1 MSLQELKMSKK
12 VIVIDD
18 SLTVRQQVG
27 MALRQAGFEVLEA
40 SDGDEGVDLIAKT
53 PDVSAV
59 ICDVNMPRMNG
70 LDFLDAIKKDGKNQ
84 NLPVLMLTTE
94 GQPQLIERAK
104 KSGAKGWVVKPF
116 KPELLVAAVRK
127 LTLS

>member
-1 MSLQELKMSKK
+1 MGKK

-27 MALRQAGFEVLEA
+27 LALRQAGFDVIEA
-40 SDGDEGVDLIAKT
+40 TDGDEGVELIEKT
-53 PDVSAV
+53 QDAAMV

-70 LDFLDAIKKDGKNQ
+70 LDLLDAIKKNGSNP

-116 KPELLVAAVRK
+116 KPELLVAAVKK
-127 LTLS
+127 LTVAS

>member
-1 MSLQELKMSKK
+1 MKK

-18 SLTVRQQVG
+18 SVTVRQQVG
-27 MALRQAGFEVLEA
+27 MALRQAGFEVIEA
-40 SDGDEGVDLIAKT
+40 ADGDEGVELIGKT
-53 PDVSAV
+53 TDAAMV

-70 LDFLDAIKKDGKNQ
+70 LELLEHVKKDGKNP

-104 KSGAKGWVVKPF
+104 KGGAKGWVV
-116 KPELLVAAVRK
+116 
-127 LTLS
+127 

>member
-1 MSLQELKMSKK
+1 MSKK
-12 VIVIDD
+12 VVVIDD

-40 SDGDEGVDLIAKT
+40 ADGDEGVELVGRIA
-53 PDVSAV
+53 DIAMV

-70 LDFLDAIKKDGKNQ
+70 LDFLEAIKKDGKNA

-116 KPELLVAAVRK
+116 KPDLLVAAVKK
-127 LTLS
+127 LAS

>member
-1 MSLQELKMSKK
+1 MSKK

-18 SLTVRQQVG
+18 SSTVRQQVG

-40 SDGDEGVDLIAKT
+40 TDGDEGIEVLERTQDAAMI
-53 PDVSAV
+53 

-70 LDFLDAIKKDGKNQ
+70 LDLLDAIKKDGKNAS
-84 NLPVLMLTTE
+84 LPVLMLTTE

-104 KSGAKGWVVKPF
+104 KSGAKGWIVKPF
-116 KPELLVAAVRK
+116 KAELLVAAVKK
-127 LTLS
+127 LTTTAG

>member
-1 MSLQELKMSKK
+1 MGKK

-27 MALRQAGFEVLEA
+27 RALRQAGFDVIEA
-40 SDGDEGVDLIAKT
+40 TDGDEGVELIEKT
-53 PDVSAV
+53 QDAAMV

-70 LDFLDAIKKDGKNQ
+70 LDLLDAIKKNGSNP

-116 KPELLVAAVRK
+116 KPELLVAAVKK
-127 LTLS
+127 LTVAS

>member
-1 MSLQELKMSKK
+1 MAKK

-18 SLTVRQQVG
+18 SLTVRQEVG
-27 MALRQAGFEVLEA
+27 ATLREAGFDVLEA
-40 SDGDEGVDLIAKT
+40 SDGDVGIELVDRT
-53 PDVSAV
+53 PDVSVV

-84 NLPVLMLTTE
+84 HLPVLILTTE

-116 KPELLVAAVRK
+116 KPELLVAAVK
-127 LTLS
+127 KVALG